1 MAVADGRHRLDAEKE
16 SVRERPGRHLGDAV
30 STQGIQDGEENID
43 GEIGARD
50 EGGKLRPAQR
60 QDPMIGIT
68 PFAFPGIDL
77 EEFKLANVNDHAF
90 GLLFLHPVI
99 LGDAPISGQSLPD
112 SNRKLS
118 MGKL

>member
-1 MAVADGRHRLDAEKE
+1 MHAEEE
-16 SVRERPGRHLGDAV
+16 SVRERAGRHLGDAV
-30 STQGIQDGEENID
+30 STHGIQDGEENVD

-68 PFAFPGIDL
+68 PFTFPGVDL
-77 EEFKLANVNDHAF
+77 EEFILADVDDDAF

-99 LGDAPISGQSLPD
+99 LGDAPISGRSLPD
-112 SNRKLS
+112 SNRKLL